1 MRILSEAG
9 ASGSGKKT
17 SATSRFQGRS
27 MTQDEAKLAV
37 AKRATEF
44 VRDGMVV
51 GLGTGTTATMF
62 IRELAAKKL
71 KIRCVA
77 SSDASHE
84 LGKSLGMDVQSLA
97 DLPELDVY
105 IDGADEVCRQ
115 EGALNLIKG
124 GGGALLREKI
134 VASAAKEFIVVVDS
148 TKVVEILGK
157 FPLPVEVIPMALPLV
172 EPKLKDL
179 NLNPKLRQKK
189 DGSGVLITDEG
200 NYILDCAVGRI
211 DDPEGLA
218 AELKSIVGVVEHG
231 LFLGMATLALV
242 AGDNGVSEY
251 RA

>member
-1 MRILSEAG
+1 
-9 ASGSGKKT
+9 
-17 SATSRFQGRS
+17 
-27 MTQDEAKLAV
+27 MTQDEAKLLV

-44 VRDGMVV
+44 VREDMVV

-77 SSDASHE
+77 SSDASYE
-84 LGKSLGMDVQSLA
+84 LARSLGMQVFSLD
-97 DLPELDVY
+97 DLPELDLY

-115 EGALNLIKG
+115 HGGLNLIKG

-134 VASAAKEFIVVVDS
+134 VASAAREFIVVVDS
-148 TKVVEILGK
+148 SKVVEVLGK
-157 FPLPVEVIPMALPLV
+157 FPLPVEVIQMALPLV

-189 DGSGVLITDEG
+189 DGSGVFVTDEG
-200 NYILDCAVGRI
+200 NYILDCAARRI
-211 DDPEGLA
+211 EEPESLA

-231 LFLGMATLALV
+231 LFLGMASLALV
-242 AGDNGVSEY
+242 AGEDGVVEY
-251 RA
+251 LP